1 MICDKDHSN
10 LADKMLVLDDGQRSV
25 ERHKCAGC
33 AYEMGYDCGFNNRP
47 LGDIDQLLAGLPDSQ
62 ASVQRHKDARE
73 ALKLGFTDGQADFSI
88 TATLSG
94 VPGPLKP

>member
-10 LADKMLVLDDGQRSV
+10 LADKMRVLSEGQRSV

-33 AYEMGYDCGFNNRP
+33 AYEMGFSYGSNGDP
-47 LGDIDQLLAGLPDSQ
+47 LGNIDQLLAGLPDSQ

-73 ALKLGFTDGQADFSI
+73 ALRLGFADGQQAR
-88 TATLSG
+88 AQ
-94 VPGPLKP
+94 